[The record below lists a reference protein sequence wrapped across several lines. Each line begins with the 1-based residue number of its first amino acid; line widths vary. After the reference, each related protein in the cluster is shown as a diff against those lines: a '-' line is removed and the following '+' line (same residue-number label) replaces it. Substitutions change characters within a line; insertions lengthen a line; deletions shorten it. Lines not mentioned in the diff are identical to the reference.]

1 MSGDGHLLGNRIYRN
16 GDDISCLSELY
27 SMGVGPPDK
36 ILKFADGWI
45 IELFFPLFNR
55 LIAIETLP
63 GFGQT
68 WCMHQ
73 RGLLDDSREQACLRD
88 THKYS

>member
-1 MSGDGHLLGNRIYRN
+1 
-16 GDDISCLSELY
+16 
-27 SMGVGPPDK
+27 MGVGPPDK

-45 IELFFPLFNR
+45 IFPLFNR
-55 LIAIETLP
+55 LIAAIETLP

-88 THKYS
+88 THCQGPFFFLFGGIEAIFQVVHNSRALRDSPH